1 VDHDLRSRFRE
12 LTKPGRGLQRNKANT
27 MTHNSLNQMS
37 LLLVEDS
44 PADVFLVR
52 EAMKE
57 EGLFVRMEVADNGET
72 AIQILDL
79 VDSDSGEPPN
89 LLLLDVNIPRNNGTE
104 VLERLRRSPKCG
116 KVPVVMIS
124 SSDSPAERQ
133 RAFDLGAT
141 EFFRKPS
148 TLTEFMKLGK
158 LVRRL
163 LEEGAAS

>member
-1 VDHDLRSRFRE
+1 MAPNDLKH
-12 LTKPGRGLQRNKANT
+12 L
-27 MTHNSLNQMS
+27 S

-44 PADVFLVR
+44 PADVFLVK

-57 EGLFVRMEVADNGET
+57 EGLEVQVEIADNGEA
-72 AIQILDL
+72 AIQLFDRLDAGL
-79 VDSDSGEPPN
+79 TTAPPN
-89 LLLLDVNIPRNNGTE
+89 LLLLDVNIPRCNGTE
-104 VLERLRRSPKCG
+104 VLDRLRRSPKCRS
-116 KVPVVMIS
+116 VPVVMIS

-133 RAFDLGAT
+133 RAFELGAT

-163 LEEGAAS
+163 LEEDRQETPAAAV